1 MSQKIN
7 CFNAKHLAYSFYVKT
22 KILIDLHICIS
33 VPLNKEVF
41 LRILLDYQGKF
52 SNILDELKNDLNE
65 LKTKFCKLESD
76 LHISRNV
83 NDKLSDKLVVL
94 ECKCHANEQYS
105 RRECLEISGIPAEVG
120 DKDIE
125 KKVLEVLDAI
135 GAPVNTD
142 SVEDCHRIPSKGYLK
157 KVILKLSHWKG
168 SRQVWLNKK
177 KLKQLKPKSLNLPA
191 SVKIYIN
198 ESLCPY
204 YKKLWTKCKKLWDAK
219 RILSFWVSNGSIRVK
234 LVNENVSIITHD
246 CDLEKLFPGDPL
258 IADTN

>member
-1 MSQKIN
+1 MSHTELSLM
-7 CFNAKHLAYSFYVKT
+7 C
-22 KILIDLHICIS
+22 
-33 VPLNKEVF
+33 LNKEDLV
-41 LRILLDYQGKF
+41 RMLLDYHGKF
-52 SNILDELKNDLNE
+52 NNILDELKSNLNE

-76 LHISRNV
+76 LLISMNV
-83 NDKLSDKLVVL
+83 NDKLHDKLTVL

-105 RRECLEISGIPAEVG
+105 RRECLEILGIPAEVG
-120 DKDIE
+120 HKDIE
-125 KKVLEVLDAI
+125 KKVLVVLDAI

-142 SVEDCHRIPSKGYLK
+142 LVEDCHRIPSKGSPK
-157 KVILKLSHWKG
+157 KVILKLSRRKD
-168 SRQVWLNKK
+168 SRRVLLNKK
-177 KLKQLKPKSLNLPA
+177 KLKQLKPESLNLPA

-219 RILSFWVSNGSIRVK
+219 QILSFWVSNGSIRVQ
-234 LVNENVSIITHD
+234 LVDENVSIITHD

>member
-94 ECKCHANEQYS
+94 ERKCHANEQYP
-105 RRECLEISGIPAEVG
+105 RRECLEISGIAAEVG

-125 KKVLEVLDAI
+125 QKVLEVLDAI
-135 GAPVNTD
+135 GAPVSTD
-142 SVEDCHRIPSKGYLK
+142 LVEDCHRIPSTGYPK
-157 KVILKLSHWKG
+157 KVILKLSRRKD
-168 SRQVWLNKK
+168 SMLVLLNKK
-177 KLKQLKPKSLNLPA
+177 KLKQLKPESLSLPA
-191 SVKIYIN
+191 PVKIYIN
-198 ESLCPY
+198 ENLCPY
-204 YKKLWTKCKKLWDAK
+204 YQKLCTKYMKLWDAK
-219 RILSFWVSNGSIRVK
+219 
-234 LVNENVSIITHD
+234 
-246 CDLEKLFPGDPL
+246 
-258 IADTN
+258 